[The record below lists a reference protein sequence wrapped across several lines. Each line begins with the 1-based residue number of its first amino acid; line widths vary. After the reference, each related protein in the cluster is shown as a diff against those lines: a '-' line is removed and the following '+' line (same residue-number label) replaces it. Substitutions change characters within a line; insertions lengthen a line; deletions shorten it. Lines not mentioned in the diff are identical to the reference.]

1 MKKQLEK
8 KCSDFT
14 KMQEI
19 LKKKYPAAD
28 PRALGF
34 MSLLLSEG
42 GKEPD
47 REKLDEAQNALN
59 IESCN
64 FDMPDE
70 ILKAVLTAKAALSG
84 DPAGFYDSM
93 GKINGKIRDGKLFE
107 NGNEVLASMMLA
119 GDGVDA
125 EKEAGRIA
133 EILKE
138 MNKDHPILT
147 NRNDTVSAAMLS
159 LAYPDKTPRQIADE
173 VAACFN
179 ALRKRLVINT
189 ASMVDLTG
197 YMGETPVLP
206 VDVSDYPDNEIQ
218 TAAAIAAASDGKPE
232 EKCGK
237 IKELLDSLG
246 EKDMVPDFKNEL
258 ALVSALAALPE
269 SVEEIAA
276 DLDEADQ
283 YLAGKNGSWDASA
296 FLLLAALKDSSP
308 AVSQI
313 VPAAMILLAEAE

>member
-1 MKKQLEK
+1 MNKQLEK

-14 KMQEI
+14 GMQET
-19 LKKKYPAAD
+19 LKKKYPAMD
-28 PRALGF
+28 PKAIGF
-34 MSLLLSEG
+34 MSLLFSDA
-42 GKEPD
+42 GKELD
-47 REKLDEAQNALN
+47 REKLDEAQNSLN

-119 GDGVDA
+119 GDGIDA

-133 EILKE
+133 QILKE

-173 VAACFN
+173 VAACYN

-189 ASMVDLTG
+189 GAVVDMTA
-197 YMGETPVLP
+197 YMGEAPVLP
-206 VDVSDYPDNEIQ
+206 VDVSEYSDNEIQ
-218 TAAAIAAASDGKPE
+218 TAAAIAAASEGKPE
-232 EKCGK
+232 EKCEK
-237 IKELLDSLG
+237 IKALLDRLG

-269 SVEEIAA
+269 SVEEIEA
-276 DLDEADQ
+276 DLDEADHC
-283 YLAGKNGSWDASA
+283 LAGKTGSLDASA
-296 FLLLAALKDSSP
+296 LLLLAALEGSSP

-313 VPAAMILLAEAE
+313 VPAAMILMAEAE